1 MPWKRWAR
9 ERRVEPDNPGF
20 PAGRHLRHRS
30 AGISGRNGRRG
41 ARKAFGEVADCEKV
55 LLVFGG
61 DDFINSAGLA
71 VLFDLILPAKEK
83 GVQFRIVHPAQH
95 FRKVFEIVGLSKD
108 VGVFPEE
115 REALADW

>member
-1 MPWKRWAR
+1 MSGGSSLTT
-9 ERRVEPDNPGF
+9 RVAQQGD
-20 PAGRHLRHRS
+20 
-30 AGISGRNGRRG
+30 ISVIGLEGYLAATG
-41 ARKAFGEVADCEKV
+41 GEVLEKAFGEVADSEKV

>member
-1 MPWKRWAR
+1 MIGGSSLTT
-9 ERRVEPDNPGF
+9 RVSRQGD
-20 PAGRHLRHRS
+20 
-30 AGISGRNGRRG
+30 ISVIGLQGYLAATG
-41 ARKAFGEVADCEKV
+41 GEVLEKAFGEVADSEKI

-95 FRKVFEIVGLSKD
+95 FRKVFEIIGLSKD
-108 VGVFPEE
+108 VGVFLEE
-115 REALADW
+115 REVLADW